1 MTDPLRVSCQLSRFW
16 RCRPFTE
23 TYRVIVTSGMN
34 LRKSLT
40 SWKLASTRP
49 ASVSTWS
56 RAGVGGNSYTRA
68 SWRWRDQ
75 SRHTCLW
82 PRISANRTR
91 PWSRS
96 GTSTMRSLCSTSGC
110 AAPTGTARSTPPR
123 WWSGSNWTWCWAWRK
138 STSTTRCIGIWPRCS
153 TTIRKQVRWSC
164 TAWCIHLAWRT
175 EVGMARFAVWGRS
188 HSTTAWWGTCT
199 DTSGW
204 WWLTTTRTS
213 FHGRRTTCST
223 CSRKPTG
230 NLTSRTNFIPT
241 RSWTNIIFFREFPED
256 KKKPAYL
263 KTLRLRHRA
272 NYSGWYVGSKSIVSP
287 MFCFNLFNHYCWTR
301 LPLYKGV
308 VTKFVVPPMAASHHY
323 RKCGKFYGTG
333 PCEKLYQQKTL
344 DNVMLRFEKN
354 LTARV
359 VPVLKKLGIKLS

>member
-1 MTDPLRVSCQLSRFW
+1 MIKV
-16 RCRPFTE
+16 
-23 TYRVIVTSGMN
+23 
-34 LRKSLT
+34 
-40 SWKLASTRP
+40 
-49 ASVSTWS
+49 
-56 RAGVGGNSYTRA
+56 
-68 SWRWRDQ
+68 
-75 SRHTCLW
+75 
-82 PRISANRTR
+82 
-91 PWSRS
+91 
-96 GTSTMRSLCSTSGC
+96 RSL
-110 AAPTGTARSTPPR
+110 R
-123 WWSGSNWTWCWAWRK
+123 
-138 STSTTRCIGIWPRCS
+138 
-153 TTIRKQVRWSC
+153 TISFNDCMMRNMYRYK
-164 TAWCIHLAWRT
+164 
-175 EVGMARFAVWGRS
+175 
-188 HSTTAWWGTCT
+188 
-199 DTSGW
+199 
-204 WWLTTTRTS
+204 WLVVID
-213 FHGRRTTCST
+213 HDE
-223 CSRKPTG
+223 
-230 NLTSRTNFIPT
+230 
-241 RSWTNIIFFREFPED
+241 NIIPWKANNLLDLLTESRPQTQPHVQTLFLHVPERIFLPRKFPED